1 MDRRAFLKTSLGVTA
16 GLAAAS
22 LPWTGKP
29 ALAGPSTRT
38 LRLYNVNNRER
49 LSIEYV
55 VDGWYNPDAQQIL
68 DEFLRDWR
76 THEVHP
82 IDSQLL
88 DYVFAVAN
96 ELNFENHVNVV
107 SAFRSRSTNNRL
119 VRSNGAARNS
129 YHLYGR
135 AMDLRMPGVRL
146 RDVRAAAVGLHH
158 GGVGYYP
165 RSDFLHIDTGEYR
178 TW

>member
-1 MDRRAFLKTSLGVTA
+1 MDRRAFLRTTLG
-16 GLAAAS
+16 AAAGVAAS
-22 LPWTGKP
+22 NALWSGKP

-38 LRLYNVNNRER
+38 LRLYNVNSRDR

-76 THEVHP
+76 TGEVHP
-82 IDSQLL
+82 IDPDLL
-88 DYVFAVAN
+88 DTVHAIKQ
-96 ELNFENHVNVV
+96 ELDYQDDVHVV

-119 VRSNGAARNS
+119 VRNSGAARNS

-135 AMDLRMPGVRL
+135 AMDLRMPEARL
-146 RDVRAAAVGLHH
+146 RNVRAAAVGLHS

-165 RSDFLHIDTGEYR
+165 RSNFIHVDTGEYR